1 MSHRASVFGHCP
13 CPRPKAA
20 ARSNAWRAIIP
31 ALLAALMPKCP
42 MCLFG
47 ILAAVGATGLERA
60 LDLDPRVLLGLSVGM
75 LAFVVVWFA
84 ARRGVIGAVAAALA
98 TVAIFFGKNV
108 FSSTG
113 LVVGGLT
120 VLAIYVSRA
129 GWITEERPRELTT
142 LLLDFLGRRAV

>member
-1 MSHRASVFGHCP
+1 
-13 CPRPKAA
+13 
-20 ARSNAWRAIIP
+20 
-31 ALLAALMPKCP
+31 

-108 FSSTG
+108 FSSAG